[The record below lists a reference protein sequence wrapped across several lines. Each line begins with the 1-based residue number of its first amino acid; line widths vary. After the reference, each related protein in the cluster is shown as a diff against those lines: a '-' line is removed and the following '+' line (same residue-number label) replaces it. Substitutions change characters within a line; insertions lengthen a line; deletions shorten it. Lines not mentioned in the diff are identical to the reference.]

1 VWSSVVLAIGVD
13 VGTVSTA
20 TYDSV
25 VIGWVPATVDSVG
38 VVAVSAASESLP
50 AQTPAAITAASTAP
64 AAPTG
69 TQRAASFWERDL
81 LDVRE
86 LAEREPDEEL
96 GERLA

>member
-1 VWSSVVLAIGVD
+1 MGCDA
-13 VGTVSTA
+13 
-20 TYDSV
+20 
-25 VIGWVPATVDSVG
+25 ATVDKVG
-38 VVAVSAASESLP
+38 VVAESAASESLP

-69 TQRAASFWERDL
+69 TQRAASFWDRDPL
-81 LDVRE
+81 ALRE

>member
-1 VWSSVVLAIGVD
+1 VA
-13 VGTVSTA
+13 TVSIA

-25 VIGWVPATVDSVG
+25 VIGWDAATVDNVG
-38 VVAVSAASESLP
+38 VVAESAASESLP

-69 TQRAASFWERDL
+69 TQRATSFWDRRPLE
-81 LDVRE
+81 VRE